1 MSSEGCGFMDQAIL
15 LLCASVVAVPLCA
28 YFGLV
33 IPKRLDAEFK
43 KARKYALVQHADTD
57 RDGNVSRTEENAFD
71 AGFMQYVSA
80 QTGASYQDGHFSTK
94 NGEPV
99 TKRELVQ
106 FMKAYTP

>member
-1 MSSEGCGFMDQAIL
+1 MNSGGCGLVDEAL
-15 LLCASVVAVPLCA
+15 LLLGMAIIAAPITIYFCCVA
-28 YFGLV
+28 
-33 IPKRLDAEFK
+33 PKKLDAEFK
-43 KARKYALVQHADTD
+43 KARQYALVQHADTD

-71 AGFMQYVSA
+71 AGFKQYVSS